1 MKIKSIY
8 ISAFGGIK
16 DRRIDFTDG
25 FNVVYGEN
33 EMGKTTIMSFI
44 KMMFYGSGRAANQLS
59 KNPRR
64 RYAPWDGSQP
74 AGSIEFSHQGR
85 NYRLEKEFRSSNST
99 DRTTL
104 CDLDFG
110 TRQAVGSDVGSSIF
124 GLSAG
129 AFERSVFIGQ
139 PGFGEKD
146 AAAEGEINRRLSNI
160 ALTGE
165 DSTSFE
171 EVNGRLQKARLA
183 LMSKSGKAGEY
194 DKNLKLLK
202 EVREKI
208 SLLKEAL
215 AECDL
220 KKTQVE
226 TLLKQLEE
234 WENEAKR
241 LREKLESEQ
250 DIRNTEK
257 LKKLL
262 ELKEELDDLNKTL
275 TLSNGKLIDD
285 VYLKKL
291 RFCLGKYNL
300 AKNSLIAKQTEIS
313 MLNQSIE
320 AALNPPEE
328 AREENAKLI
337 EDNLSRLELQKA
349 DLNEEIEGYI
359 DMLSVME
366 GEETARAERAKKS
379 INIPLLIIGLTLIF
393 PAVGLYA
400 AIRSPLFII
409 PIIIGLAAAVLSFII
424 KPRDPKPL
432 ERLKGRILDIKTEL
446 SELRMEE
453 TALLSEISRLQAR
466 LEAISSVEN
475 SSAAVVEKQ
484 RQLLNNATAESQ
496 RLKEELT
503 AEEKVLKEILGIFN
517 SADIS
522 QIDTALEEIREKSD
536 LQKRLKQEI
545 NFILKD
551 LNNIS
556 YQEAAEKLSRL
567 KDKEE
572 DLSCDFEA
580 LKGDYDRRLNDI
592 SNCKEAIAVL
602 NTEIKAKLK
611 DTENIGKLEKLEA
624 ELCEKTALQKEF
636 CSCLELASQVLT
648 ESFAEVRQSYGSV
661 LDKKAA
667 EIFVKLTADRYED
680 MNISKSLD
688 INVTKKGVF
697 GSKEID
703 YLSSGTADQAYLSL
717 RLALSELICG
727 ENESLPIFL
736 DDALTQYDDPRMER
750 AVEFLKEYSD
760 NTQII
765 LFTCH
770 KQISDCSGQIGAEV
784 IKL

>member
-1 MKIKSIY
+1 
-8 ISAFGGIK
+8 
-16 DRRIDFTDG
+16 
-25 FNVVYGEN
+25 
-33 EMGKTTIMSFI
+33 
-44 KMMFYGSGRAANQLS
+44 
-59 KNPRR
+59 
-64 RYAPWDGSQP
+64 
-74 AGSIEFSHQGR
+74 
-85 NYRLEKEFRSSNST
+85 
-99 DRTTL
+99 
-104 CDLDFG
+104 
-110 TRQAVGSDVGSSIF
+110 
-124 GLSAG
+124 
-129 AFERSVFIGQ
+129 
-139 PGFGEKD
+139 
-146 AAAEGEINRRLSNI
+146 
-160 ALTGE
+160 
-165 DSTSFE
+165 
-171 EVNGRLQKARLA
+171 
-183 LMSKSGKAGEY
+183 
-194 DKNLKLLK
+194 
-202 EVREKI
+202 
-208 SLLKEAL
+208 
-215 AECDL
+215 
-220 KKTQVE
+220 
-226 TLLKQLEE
+226 
-234 WENEAKR
+234 
-241 LREKLESEQ
+241 
-250 DIRNTEK
+250 
-257 LKKLL
+257 
-262 ELKEELDDLNKTL
+262 
-275 TLSNGKLIDD
+275 
-285 VYLKKL
+285 
-291 RFCLGKYNL
+291 
-300 AKNSLIAKQTEIS
+300 
-313 MLNQSIE
+313 
-320 AALNPPEE
+320 
-328 AREENAKLI
+328 
-337 EDNLSRLELQKA
+337 
-349 DLNEEIEGYI
+349 
-359 DMLSVME
+359 MLSVME
-366 GEETARAERAKKS
+366 GEETARAERAKKP

-503 AEEKVLKEILGIFN
+503 AEEKVLKEILGLFN

-572 DLSCDFEA
+572 DLSCDFDA

-602 NTEIKAKLK
+602 NTEIKAKHK
-611 DTENIGKLEKLEA
+611 GTENIGKLEKLEA

-697 GSKEID
+697 GMKEID

>member
-146 AAAEGEINRRLSNI
+146 AAAEGEINQRLSNI

-208 SLLKEAL
+208 SLLKGAL

-503 AEEKVLKEILGIFN
+503 AEEEVLKEILGLFN

-572 DLSCDFEA
+572 DLSCDFDA

-602 NTEIKAKLK
+602 NTEIKAKHK
-611 DTENIGKLEKLEA
+611 GTENIGKLEKLEA

-697 GSKEID
+697 GMKEID

-717 RLALSELICG
+717 RLALSQLICG

>member
-208 SLLKEAL
+208 SLLKGAL

-300 AKNSLIAKQTEIS
+300 AKNSLIAKQTQIS

-366 GEETARAERAKKS
+366 GEETARAERAKKP

-484 RQLLNNATAESQ
+484 RQLLNNATAESE
-496 RLKEELT
+496 RIKEELT
-503 AEEKVLKEILGIFN
+503 AEEKVLKEILGLFN

-572 DLSCDFEA
+572 DLSCDFDA

-602 NTEIKAKLK
+602 NTEIKAKHK
-611 DTENIGKLEKLEA
+611 GTENIGKLEKLEA

-697 GSKEID
+697 GMKEID

>member
-33 EMGKTTIMSFI
+33 EMGKTTSMSFI

-208 SLLKEAL
+208 SLLKGAL

-320 AALNPPEE
+320 AALNPP
-328 AREENAKLI
+328 
-337 EDNLSRLELQKA
+337 
-349 DLNEEIEGYI
+349 
-359 DMLSVME
+359 
-366 GEETARAERAKKS
+366 
-379 INIPLLIIGLTLIF
+379 
-393 PAVGLYA
+393 
-400 AIRSPLFII
+400 
-409 PIIIGLAAAVLSFII
+409 
-424 KPRDPKPL
+424 
-432 ERLKGRILDIKTEL
+432 
-446 SELRMEE
+446 
-453 TALLSEISRLQAR
+453 
-466 LEAISSVEN
+466 
-475 SSAAVVEKQ
+475 
-484 RQLLNNATAESQ
+484 
-496 RLKEELT
+496 
-503 AEEKVLKEILGIFN
+503 
-517 SADIS
+517 
-522 QIDTALEEIREKSD
+522 
-536 LQKRLKQEI
+536 
-545 NFILKD
+545 
-551 LNNIS
+551 
-556 YQEAAEKLSRL
+556 
-567 KDKEE
+567 
-572 DLSCDFEA
+572 
-580 LKGDYDRRLNDI
+580 
-592 SNCKEAIAVL
+592 
-602 NTEIKAKLK
+602 
-611 DTENIGKLEKLEA
+611 
-624 ELCEKTALQKEF
+624 
-636 CSCLELASQVLT
+636 
-648 ESFAEVRQSYGSV
+648 
-661 LDKKAA
+661 
-667 EIFVKLTADRYED
+667 
-680 MNISKSLD
+680 
-688 INVTKKGVF
+688 
-697 GSKEID
+697 
-703 YLSSGTADQAYLSL
+703 
-717 RLALSELICG
+717 
-727 ENESLPIFL
+727 
-736 DDALTQYDDPRMER
+736 
-750 AVEFLKEYSD
+750 
-760 NTQII
+760 
-765 LFTCH
+765 
-770 KQISDCSGQIGAEV
+770 
-784 IKL
+784 